1 MKTFFLLL
9 MLTGLSDLLSAQKNT
24 GKDIWSGTYLVN
36 EINNGVSKT
45 TDTLVVTKI
54 KDADPDTIPAKEK
67 SDLARWSMISKKDES
82 KDEITVKRFL
92 FDIKKDK
99 DVYKEFGWTELHKVG
114 KMNCIDGGHF
124 FICQTKPG
132 TKVAFGKEETYF
144 TKTGVFGIWLH
155 YGIVELQKKEP

>member
-1 MKTFFLLL
+1 M
-9 MLTGLSDLLSAQKNT
+9 SAQKNT

-45 TDTLVVTKI
+45 TDTLVVAKV
-54 KDADPDTIPAKEK
+54 KDADPDKIPAKEK
-67 SDLARWSMISKKDES
+67 SDLARWSMISKKDEN

-99 DVYKEFGWTELHKVG
+99 DAYKEFGWTELHKAG

-124 FICQTKPG
+124 FICQTQPG
-132 TKVAFGKEETYF
+132 TQVAFGKEETYLP
-144 TKTGVFGIWLH
+144 KPVFLG
-155 YGIVELQKKEP
+155 YGCIMALLNCKKKNLK